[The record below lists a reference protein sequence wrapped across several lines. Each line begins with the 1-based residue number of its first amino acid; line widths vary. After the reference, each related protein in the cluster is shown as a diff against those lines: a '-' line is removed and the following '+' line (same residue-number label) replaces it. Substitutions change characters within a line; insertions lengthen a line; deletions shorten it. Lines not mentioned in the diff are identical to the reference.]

1 MATEQ
6 EKEKQKQTVQLQTK
20 VSAEVYAQLEAI
32 CKKYGYSIFIL
43 LRMLCECIV
52 RFMDTNHNL
61 SDDLTRIIRMFEDLP
76 GWRTSICLA
85 DGIDKM
91 EIVEAF
97 YVMREPRTNGYR
109 IVWVERPMMN
119 GDAEGW
125 TSTYNISHILERFME
140 VINPSLY
147 KHLRQ
152 LGVDLGT
159 ESMFDTIHTIANLYK
174 ENPDETELRLQ
185 FENNDWEHGHKV
197 YQDVQY
203 QRRHSHTMDYI
214 EQKETLFDQDD
225 K

>member
-1 MATEQ
+1 MANEQ
-6 EKEKQKQTVQLQTK
+6 ENEKQTVQLQTK
-20 VSAEVYAQLEAI
+20 VSPAVYARLEAI
-32 CKKYGYSIFIL
+32 CKTYGFSIFIL
-43 LRMLCECIV
+43 LRMLCECII
-52 RFMDTNHNL
+52 RFMDTEHNL

-76 GWRTSICLA
+76 GWRKSICLA
-85 DGIDKM
+85 DGIEEM

-97 YVMREPRTNGYR
+97 YVLRERRSNGYR
-109 IVWVERPMMN
+109 IVLVERPMMN
-119 GDAEGW
+119 GDADGW
-125 TSTYNISHILERFME
+125 QSTYNISRILERFIE

-147 KHLRQ
+147 RHLRQ

>member
-76 GWRTSICLA
+76 GWGKSICIA

-119 GDAEGW
+119 GDSEGW
-125 TSTYNISHILERFME
+125 TSTYNISNILERFIE